1 MPTGGKVVNLDS
13 DEDKGSFWH
22 SERSSAPMSRIDETL
37 SRIDAQ
43 VSRLEAAA
51 ARGGAQPDVQRI
63 AVAIDALLERVE
75 AALAKARA
83 VEAALER

>member
-1 MPTGGKVVNLDS
+1 MG
-13 DEDKGSFWH
+13 
-22 SERSSAPMSRIDETL
+22 RIDETL
-37 SRIDAQ
+37 GRIDAQ
-43 VSRLEAAA
+43 LARLEAAA
-51 ARGGAQPDVQRI
+51 AHGPGEPDIQRI

>member
-1 MPTGGKVVNLDS
+1 
-13 DEDKGSFWH
+13 
-22 SERSSAPMSRIDETL
+22 MSRIDETL

-51 ARGGAQPDVQRI
+51 TRGGMEPDVQRI

-83 VEAALER
+83 VEAALAR